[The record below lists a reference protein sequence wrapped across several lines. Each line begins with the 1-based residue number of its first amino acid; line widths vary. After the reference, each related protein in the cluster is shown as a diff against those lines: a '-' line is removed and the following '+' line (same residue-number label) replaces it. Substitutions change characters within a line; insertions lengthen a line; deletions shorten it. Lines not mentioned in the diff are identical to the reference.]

1 MNKVIDLER
10 LIKYYATQYYTGE
23 SDISDEDFDKLVERL
38 RSIDPTNKLL
48 TTPGWGYEPR
58 TKSKHLYSQI
68 TGLPKY
74 KVMEDFVKGSD
85 DITLSPKLDGISCVV
100 YYEDGI
106 FDKALTRGNG
116 VEGVDIS
123 RYLVNKVPIRFVLD

>member
-1 MNKVIDLER
+1 
-10 LIKYYATQYYTGE
+10 
-23 SDISDEDFDKLVERL
+23 
-38 RSIDPTNKLL
+38 
-48 TTPGWGYEPR
+48 
-58 TKSKHLYSQI
+58 
-68 TGLPKY
+68 
-74 KVMEDFVKGSD
+74 MEDFVKGSD